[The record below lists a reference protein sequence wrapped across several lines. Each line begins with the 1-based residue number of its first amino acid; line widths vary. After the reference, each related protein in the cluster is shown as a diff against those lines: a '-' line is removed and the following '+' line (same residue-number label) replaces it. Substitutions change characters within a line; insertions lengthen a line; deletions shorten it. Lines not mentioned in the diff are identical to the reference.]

1 MKELFLDK
9 SLVTNPNVTGEL
21 VLVYIALRK
30 VMSDEVPL
38 FSKETSV
45 GIVSLNKMA
54 FVLTGLCTE
63 YDSNLLSILKQG
75 IAELAKEDYIRIIK
89 DLKNEYIIDFEK
101 LYLDTEKDYFV
112 KMFVEEIQQILLL
125 EESIKKKMSLLKYF
139 IVICSTFNWSKDM
152 GKYQGK
158 ISGMSLEY
166 FADLTGISSK
176 TCRNEND
183 YKKGME
189 LYLADDSMHINR
201 KYKKINR
208 NRTLKKNISGI
219 DFCARDERFVKLL
232 YYKDT
237 WISNYRRVI
246 VYEDGQYKLLRGSVD
261 RWTGEVVYTLKKERY
276 IKYTQTYDY
285 KKVKVTGSSLV
296 VGTFI
301 VNYDMMNN
309 TRIWHLNNDVTDGY
323 YKHLYPVTEKQ
334 YEKLTELQEESAA
347 PLSEEVI
354 MDVINSVEYKQ
365 DGWNPYKYR
374 RSMCGIGYHGCND
387 ADSESISFKKWKNM
401 MQRCYDKNVHKKY
414 KPEYKDKTICE
425 EWLNY
430 ANFRIWFDEHYVPGK
445 WQIDLDKDLLV
456 QGNKEYSP
464 ETCVFLEHYQNTM
477 FEHNAKDMIYENED
491 GTFFIGKGRKKTYA
505 TYEEAVDIICGRNK
519 KRIENEIEK
528 SLGKIPMCAHE
539 AMLKWDV
546 RAAV

>member
-1 MKELFLDK
+1 MGRKNILVNGMHLIRSKNIEITTFLEGKNDNEQKDNVCKECCAK
-9 SLVTNPNVTGEL
+9 
-21 VLVYIALRK
+21 
-30 VMSDEVPL
+30 
-38 FSKETSV
+38 
-45 GIVSLNKMA
+45 
-54 FVLTGLCTE
+54 
-63 YDSNLLSILKQG
+63 KQ
-75 IAELAKEDYIRIIK
+75 
-89 DLKNEYIIDFEK
+89 
-101 LYLDTEKDYFV
+101 
-112 KMFVEEIQQILLL
+112 
-125 EESIKKKMSLLKYF
+125 KK
-139 IVICSTFNWSKDM
+139 T
-152 GKYQGK
+152 
-158 ISGMSLEY
+158 
-166 FADLTGISSK
+166 
-176 TCRNEND
+176 RNEND

>member
-1 MKELFLDK
+1 M
-9 SLVTNPNVTGEL
+9 
-21 VLVYIALRK
+21 
-30 VMSDEVPL
+30 
-38 FSKETSV
+38 
-45 GIVSLNKMA
+45 
-54 FVLTGLCTE
+54 
-63 YDSNLLSILKQG
+63 
-75 IAELAKEDYIRIIK
+75 
-89 DLKNEYIIDFEK
+89 
-101 LYLDTEKDYFV
+101 
-112 KMFVEEIQQILLL
+112 
-125 EESIKKKMSLLKYF
+125 
-139 IVICSTFNWSKDM
+139 
-152 GKYQGK
+152 
-158 ISGMSLEY
+158 
-166 FADLTGISSK
+166 
-176 TCRNEND
+176 
-183 YKKGME
+183 
-189 LYLADDSMHINR
+189 
-201 KYKKINR
+201 
-208 NRTLKKNISGI
+208 
-219 DFCARDERFVKLL
+219 
-232 YYKDT
+232 
-237 WISNYRRVI
+237 
-246 VYEDGQYKLLRGSVD
+246 
-261 RWTGEVVYTLKKERY
+261 YTLKKERY

-505 TYEEAVDIICGRNK
+505 TYEEAEERTIQ
-519 KRIENEIEK
+519 
-528 SLGKIPMCAHE
+528 MCAHE